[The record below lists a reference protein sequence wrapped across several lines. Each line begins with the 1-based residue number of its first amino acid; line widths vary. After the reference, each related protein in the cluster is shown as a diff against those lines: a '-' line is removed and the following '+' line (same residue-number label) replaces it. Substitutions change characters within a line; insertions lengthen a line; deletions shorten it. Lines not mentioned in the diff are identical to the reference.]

1 MDQATIIGYALGY
14 VAVVITVLVMFLPFF
29 ISFGLLLLLAA
40 AVRLVVLLLTT
51 VSIWAYKRL
60 VGLLGPLAGKLQHS
74 RRSDELVPH

>member
-1 MDQATIIGYALGY
+1 VDQATIIGYALGY
-14 VAVVITVLVMFLPFF
+14 VAVVITVLIMFLPFF

-60 VGLLGPLAGKLQHS
+60 VGLLGTLAGRFAHPG
-74 RRSDELVPH
+74 RSDELIPH